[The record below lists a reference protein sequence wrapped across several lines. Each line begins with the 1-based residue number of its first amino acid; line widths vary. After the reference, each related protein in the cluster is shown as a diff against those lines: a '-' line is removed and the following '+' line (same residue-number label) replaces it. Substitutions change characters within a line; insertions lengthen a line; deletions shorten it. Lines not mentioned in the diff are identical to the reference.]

1 MYDAEGIS
9 KKEIQEEYE
18 DLVFRKVMAIYV
30 KKESE
35 QILSETEEEDPKDG
49 GKADAKSIDKLFSK
63 KERRENL
70 KILWKY
76 SKKVINFAAVLVFVA
91 AVSLSSVVMASA
103 QVRDAI
109 TDAIYHLV
117 YENNERYTQISIGE
131 STGFIDADVYNW
143 VGAYAPTFVPE
154 GYVFKEKIDIE
165 NEKVA
170 IYSNGKDDI
179 VFSQSKETT
188 FDRVDTENAE
198 TVSTIII
205 GDSEGLIVYK
215 DGITTIS
222 WNYGDT
228 LLSITGQTDASD
240 LINMANGIKI
250 VK

>member
-1 MYDAEGIS
+1 MLD
-9 KKEIQEEYE
+9 Q
-18 DLVFRKVMAIYV
+18 DR
-30 KKESE
+30 
-35 QILSETEEEDPKDG
+35 IL
-49 GKADAKSIDKLFSK
+49 
-63 KERRENL
+63 
-70 KILWKY
+70 
-76 SKKVINFAAVLVFVA
+76 
-91 AVSLSSVVMASA
+91 
-103 QVRDAI
+103 
-109 TDAIYHLV
+109 
-117 YENNERYTQISIGE
+117 
-131 STGFIDADVYNW
+131 
-143 VGAYAPTFVPE
+143 
-154 GYVFKEKIDIE
+154 KIDIE

-198 TVSTIII
+198 TVNTVVI